1 MAFTIS
7 VQVLSGRTFTLDVK
21 EGSTI
26 KSVKANIQD
35 KEGIRPYQQ
44 KLVHDVTELEDGRTL
59 SDYSIQQESILNL
72 IVLPSFWIEIEFR
85 KPLNILNFEVTE
97 QFTPD
102 DIKQLIFR
110 RVGILDSGLRP
121 RRQVLSF
128 QMEEFDVDD
137 FIPFCTGTLADYGV
151 RQTQDIHRMYC
162 ELSDEVLSSSD
173 EEEESSSDE
182 DKI

>member
-7 VQVLSGRTFTLDVK
+7 VQLLSGRTFTLDVE

-182 DKI
+182 E